1 MKRSISF
8 FFLVLFSFSLT
19 SYSIELHYCKG
30 SITDVSFFGDANCT
44 CENSKTPVEDEV
56 TCKKSCH
63 SHELSEND
71 LLKTEKNNKCCKT
84 EKLTL
89 TSSKLKAFS
98 STEIKLFSVW
108 VSFIDPI
115 SFVGHS
121 DENDLVSFSC
131 HAPLLTADISLLYN
145 VFRI

>member
-1 MKRSISF
+1 MKRSIAL
-8 FFLVLFSFSLT
+8 FFLFLFSFSLT
-19 SYSIELHYCKG
+19 GYSIELHYCKG
-30 SITDVSFFGDANCT
+30 SITDVSFFGDANCS
-44 CENSKTPVEDEV
+44 CESMKMQPEEKD

-63 SHELSEND
+63 KHQISQNVELNAG
-71 LLKTEKNNKCCKT
+71 KHKKCCKT

-108 VSFIDPI
+108 VSFIDPF
-115 SFVGHS
+115 SFVELT
-121 DENDLVSFSC
+121 DENDIICFC
-131 HAPLLTADISLLYN
+131 APDPHLTADITILNS